1 MCKFCIGRGRP
12 VNETIVSTESC
23 WWILL
28 PFCFSFRVFFYRRKC
43 WKNCLSYPWK
53 KNKRTCQTIG
63 DTVFTQTCQKNE
75 CSLVLDL
82 SRHVVRQ
89 KAYNFWHTSNFSL
102 FWTNK
107 PNLLRLKW
115 CWRVTDTL
123 KGQCQGDFA
132 FFTCKIVLNIWLS
145 IILFILFWF
154 CTVERS
160 KT

>member
-12 VNETIVSTESC
+12 ENETIVSTKSC
-23 WWILL
+23 WRILL
-28 PFCFSFRVFFYRRKC
+28 PFFFILKLEFFFLSKKVLTVCPSHERRTNALVKQ
-43 WKNCLSYPWK
+43 SE
-53 KNKRTCQTIG
+53 
-63 DTVFTQTCQKNE
+63 VSTQTCQETNAHWYLICQGMLFGKK
-75 CSLVLDL
+75 LIIFDT
-82 SRHVVRQ
+82 HQ
-89 KAYNFWHTSNFSL
+89 TFPF
-102 FWTNK
+102 FWTNNPK
-107 PNLLRLKW
+107 SIVRLKW

-132 FFTCKIVLNIWLS
+132 FFTCTIVLNIWLS